1 MIIEIKIPSPGESIT
16 EVELASWFVENGSVV
31 SKDQEIGEVESE
43 KATLPLIA
51 EKGGKVELLAEV
63 GDTLAVGA
71 VACKIDT
78 SVQPAEE
85 KESSAESK
93 GEEDGES
100 KEGPVDEKEKDK
112 KEAGDKGRDSN
123 KEEKSDDKNANGGKL
138 EEHEASG
145 DQKSIKT
152 PEKQGE
158 ESAKKS
164 TDKASANTEN
174 VKTTPVA
181 RKMMLEEGFSVE
193 DIISGLRKIT
203 SSDVQA
209 VKEAGQATQETSA
222 SAGTILS
229 SGTAISGKNFK
240 KPEASREL
248 RRNKMSQLRKK
259 ISERLVAVKNETAML
274 TTFNEADMSAVIAI
288 RKKYQDRFTEKHDVK
303 LGFMSFFTKAVTMAL
318 QQFPE
323 VNSYMEN
330 DEIITPG
337 YCDIGIAVQT
347 EKGLMVPNIRN
358 TETLELA
365 DIEKQILD
373 IAGRARKNRIS
384 MDELS
389 GGTFTITNGGIFG
402 SMLSTPIL
410 NPPQSAILGM
420 HNILERPVAVDGRV
434 EIRPMMYLALSYDH
448 RVIDGKNSVGF
459 LKAVKEYIEN
469 PASMLFGTN
478 DTEQILLGL

>member
-1 MIIEIKIPSPGESIT
+1 MIIELKIPSPGESIS
-16 EVELASWFVENGSVV
+16 EVELASWFVENGSFVT
-31 SKDQEIGEVESE
+31 KDQEIGEVESE

-51 EKGGKVELLAEV
+51 EKAGKVELLAEV

-71 VACKIDT
+71 VVCKIDT
-78 SVQPAEE
+78 SVQPEK
-85 KESSAESK
+85 KESVEEEK
-93 GEEDGES
+93 GEE
-100 KEGPVDEKEKDK
+100 EGKKEKGTEE
-112 KEAGDKGRDSN
+112 EAPSEIAKSS
-123 KEEKSDDKNANGGKL
+123 EKQDETST
-138 EEHEASG
+138 
-145 DQKSIKT
+145 QKSSGK
-152 PEKQGE
+152 P
-158 ESAKKS
+158 SAEL
-164 TDKASANTEN
+164 EN
-174 VKTTPVA
+174 VKATPVA
-181 RKMMLEEGFSVE
+181 RKMMLEEGFSLE

-209 VKEAGQATQETSA
+209 VKEAGAITSGEKSSGQTSSSGENSSGQAA
-222 SAGTILS
+222 AGTTLA
-229 SGTAISGKNFK
+229 GGNFN

-248 RRNKMSQLRKK
+248 QRNKMSQLRKK

-274 TTFNEADMSAVIAI
+274 TTFNEADMSAVMAI
-288 RKKYQDRFTEKHDVK
+288 RKKHQDRFIKKHDVK

-323 VNSYMEN
+323 VNSFMDG
-330 DEIITPG
+330 DEIVTPD

-347 EKGLMVPNIRN
+347 EKGLMVPVIRN
-358 TETLELA
+358 TETLGLA
-365 DIEKQILD
+365 EIEKQILD

-420 HNILERPVAVDGRV
+420 HNILERPVAVDGKV

-469 PASMLFGTN
+469 PAAMLFGAN
-478 DTEQILLGL
+478 DPEQILLEL